1 MKTTK
6 RNNPEGASTNN
17 DNPAG
22 EPANGTVDI
31 LIVDDRVENLL
42 ALESVLGDLG
52 QNIIRATSGKQAL
65 REVLQRDFAVI
76 LLDVQ
81 MPDMD
86 GFETATLIRERDR
99 SCRTPIIFL
108 TAISKTEEYVFRG
121 YESGAVDYIFKPFVP
136 SILKAKVMVFVELYM
151 ARQAVASTA
160 KQLHAMNL
168 HLEDHARELQVA
180 NKELESFSYSVSH
193 DLRAPLRHIDGF
205 VQLLQ
210 TRAAGKLDEKESHY
224 LKLITVSVQ
233 HMGKLIDDLLHFS
246 RMSRQ
251 EMTCIRMD
259 FDYLVRDLASTFTNE
274 NPERSIEW
282 NIRPLPQIDADPSLI
297 SVAMTNLLSNALKYS
312 QHRLRT
318 KVEIAAI
325 PSGDAKEQ
333 TIFVRDNGA
342 GFDMQHVDKL
352 FGVFQRLHRQ
362 EEFEGTGIGL
372 AIVHRIISRHGGR
385 VWAEAKVDEGA
396 TFFFTLPVRG

>member
-1 MKTTK
+1 M
-6 RNNPEGASTNN
+6 NPGIPPEK
-17 DNPAG
+17 PAK
-22 EPANGTVDI
+22 EKVDI
-31 LIVDDRVENLL
+31 LIVDDREENLL

-52 QNIIRATSGKQAL
+52 QHIVRATSGKQAL

-86 GFETATLIRERDR
+86 GFETATMIRERDR

-108 TAISKTEEYVFRG
+108 TAISKAEEYVFRG

-151 ARQAVASTA
+151 ARQAVAATA
-160 KQLHAMNL
+160 KQLYTMNL
-168 HLEDHARELQVA
+168 HLEDRARELQAA

-210 TRAAGKLDEKESHY
+210 TRAAGKLDEKEVHY
-224 LKLITVSVQ
+224 LKLITASVQ

-251 EMTCIRMD
+251 EMVFIKMD
-259 FDYLVRDLASTFTNE
+259 FDYLVRDLASAFSNE

-282 NIRPLPQIDADPSLI
+282 NIRPLPEIDADPSLI

-312 QHRLRT
+312 QHRSPT
-318 KVEIAAI
+318 KVEIASI
-325 PSGDAKEQ
+325 RSEDAKEL
-333 TIFVRDNGA
+333 TIFVKDNGA
-342 GFDMQHVDKL
+342 GFDMQHAEKL

-396 TFFFTLPVRG
+396 TFFFTIPVRG

>member
-1 MKTTK
+1 MKTTE
-6 RNNPEGASTNN
+6 RNNPEAASTNN

-22 EPANGTVDI
+22 ESAKETVDI

-81 MPDMD
+81 MPEMD

-108 TAISKTEEYVFRG
+108 TAISKAEEYVFRG

-193 DLRAPLRHIDGF
+193 DLRSPLRHIDGF

-210 TRAAGKLDEKESHY
+210 ARAAAKLDEKESHY

-282 NIRPLPQIDADPSLI
+282 NIRPLPEIDADPSLI

-312 QHRLRT
+312 QHRVRT
-318 KVEIAAI
+318 KVEIASI
-325 PSGDAKEQ
+325 PSGDAQEQ

-342 GFDMQHVDKL
+342 GFDMHHADKL